1 MIGSPRKRL
10 IMQEPNTIKC
20 VRFFLFQF
28 QLSGGVKMNTQQ
40 NENLKS
46 LLSQSLRERQDSY
59 TIQRIFEQ
67 FPTTSELL
75 DVTEQQLI
83 EIKGIGMS
91 KARQITAMLKLAK
104 VLTVPNHEQYII
116 RSPSDVHSLLS
127 SELSHLTKEHFVC
140 LFLNTKNR
148 LLFKEVISIGS
159 LNSAIVHPREVFR
172 AAIKRCSASVICVHN
187 HPSGD
192 STPSP
197 EDIELTKRLVSAGE
211 IVGIE
216 VLDHIIIGGSSY
228 VSLKEQGL
236 M

>member
-1 MIGSPRKRL
+1 
-10 IMQEPNTIKC
+10 
-20 VRFFLFQF
+20 
-28 QLSGGVKMNTQQ
+28 MNTQQ

-59 TIQRIFEQ
+59 TIQLLFEQ
-67 FPTTSELL
+67 FPTTLELL
-75 DVTEQQLI
+75 DATEQQLT

-91 KARQITAMLKLAK
+91 KARQVTAMLKLAK
-104 VLTVPNHEQYII
+104 ALTVPNHEQYII
-116 RSPSDVHSLLS
+116 RSPNDAHTLLS

-140 LFLNTKNR
+140 LFLNTKSH
-148 LLFKEVISIGS
+148 LLSKEVISIGS
-159 LNSAIVHPREVFR
+159 LNAAIVHPREVFR
-172 AAIKRCSASVICVHN
+172 AAIKRCSASLICAHN

-197 EDIELTKRLVSAGE
+197 EDIALTKRLVSVGE
-211 IVGIE
+211 IIGID
-216 VLDHIIIGGSSY
+216 VLDHLIIGAGNF